1 MKGSGRWLQSSRWR
15 RAALLAVGAQLLL
28 VAVVWAQNPAVTPT
42 PRTAVEWWMGRFY
55 DNVRTVRAGGEI
67 DLLLIGDSI
76 THAWDRTGRA
86 TFEKYYG
93 GRNAVNLGFS
103 GDRTQHVLWRLI
115 HGELLGTNPKVA
127 VVMIGTNNSNTDTP
141 NEIAAGIRAI
151 TTTLRGLL
159 PETKILLLAI
169 FPRGA
174 EAGDWR
180 RGINEATNGMIA
192 ELDDGEWI
200 HYLDI
205 GESFL
210 QPNGDLPES
219 VMPDFLHPNEEGY
232 RIWAEA
238 MEPTLAGLLGET
250 PIR

>member
-1 MKGSGRWLQSSRWR
+1 MKRWKT
-15 RAALLAVGAQLLL
+15 GILL
-28 VAVVWAQNPAVTPT
+28 VACLQMLTVTAVRAQNPAVAPA
-42 PRTAVEWWMGRFY
+42 PRTQMVFGNRGETWMGRFY
-55 DNVRTVRAGGEI
+55 ENYRQLRAGDV

-76 THAWDRTGRA
+76 THGWERGGSA

-93 GRNAVNLGFS
+93 HRNAVNLGFG

-115 HGELLGTNPKVA
+115 EGELQEIAPSPKVA
-127 VVMIGTNNSNTDTP
+127 VVMIGTNNTNSDTP

-151 TTTLRGLL
+151 CNTLRGQL

-169 FPRGA
+169 FPRGS

-180 RGINEATNGMIA
+180 RGINEATNGLIA

-205 GESFL
+205 GDSFL
-210 QPNGDLPES
+210 EPDGDLPDS
-219 VMPDFLHPNEEGY
+219 IMPDALHPNERGY
-232 RIWAEA
+232 EIWAEA
-238 MEPTLAGLLGET
+238 MEPMLARLMADT